1 MSQQLINPIET
12 ARLAAGILNVSNLT
26 QENIKIA
33 NDILERSLK
42 DLDNMTRQA
51 SLIEKGIIT

>member
-26 QENIKIA
+26 QDNIKIA
-33 NDILERSLK
+33 NDILNRSLK
-42 DLDNMTRQA
+42 DLDKMTAQA